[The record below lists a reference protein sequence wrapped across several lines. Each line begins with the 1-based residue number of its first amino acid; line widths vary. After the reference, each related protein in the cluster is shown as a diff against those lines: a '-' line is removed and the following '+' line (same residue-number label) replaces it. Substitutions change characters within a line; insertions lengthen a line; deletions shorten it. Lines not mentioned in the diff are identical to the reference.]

1 MSFKSNPCTKAVLLT
16 AMAFS
21 SSNAIAGGWPVYD
34 ALVHQTTVMINGSVQ
49 GVSTAVRGTTT
60 AVSTMNQ
67 NLSQILN
74 KIGSAVNEN
83 GQKIAS
89 TIEADGRS
97 TREYITETERKRR
110 LEDARQ
116 RYEVDSNI
124 CSESASGGA
133 FEVAGQG
140 GASKGG
146 LRPGGAKV
154 ADRDIARA
162 INTPPIAAD
171 IDAARAAKIHAR
183 FCDAD
188 DYAAYGGAQACPS
201 VSKDMPGADKRID
214 SVLVGAG
221 PNGKKPDLTFS
232 QEQTDAALM
241 YIQNAGRRSIG
252 PQLRKGEAE
261 TVAGSQYVGLMNQF
275 NAVLSAANDPLESRV
290 ANSQPS
296 SATKD
301 LLKEALMSNSA
312 KAYYTQTA
320 SEEAKRSGL
329 MSPREFESF
338 EVGRRYANTE
348 YQADL
353 QQMSGDNLVR
363 EQIRITSLQNWL
375 MLGIKD
381 QLEKGNMISGLELA
395 SKAREEYAPVLQQK
409 HREVSGR
416 MGGQ

>member
-1 MSFKSNPCTKAVLLT
+1 MNMRSRSVA
-16 AMAFS
+16 S
-21 SSNAIAGGWPVYD
+21 SSIFLAALLSSSQSLASGWPVYD
-34 ALVHQTTVMINGSVQ
+34 ALVHQSTMMINSSVQ
-49 GVSTAVRGTTT
+49 GVSSAVQGTTS
-60 AVSTMNQ
+60 AVDSMNE
-67 NLSQILN
+67 NLAQILN

-89 TIEADGRS
+89 TVEADGRS
-97 TREYITETERKRR
+97 TREYITETERQRR

-146 LRPGGAKV
+146 LRPGGAKIG
-154 ADRDIARA
+154 DRDIARA
-162 INTPPIAAD
+162 VNTPPMSPD

-188 DYAAYGGAQACPS
+188 DYAAYGGSQACPS
-201 VSKDMPGADKRID
+201 VSEDMPGADKRVD
-214 SVLVGAG
+214 SVLAGAG

-252 PQLRKGEAE
+252 PQLRKGEAD
-261 TVAGSQYVGLMNQF
+261 TGAGSQYVGLMNQY
-275 NAVLSAANDPLESRV
+275 NAVLSAANDPLETRV
-290 ANSQPS
+290 ASSQPS
-296 SATKD
+296 SATKE
-301 LLKEALMSNSA
+301 LLKEAVMSSSA
-312 KAYYTQTA
+312 KSYYTQTA
-320 SEEAKRSGL
+320 SAEAKSSGV
-329 MSPREFESF
+329 MSPREFEAF

-363 EQIRITSLQNWL
+363 EQIRIASLQSWL

-381 QLEKGNMISGLELA
+381 HLEKGNIISGLQLA
-395 SKAREEYAPVLQQK
+395 SKARDEYGPILQQK

>member
-1 MSFKSNPCTKAVLLT
+1 MKMRSRSVVSAGVFMGALLASGNT
-16 AMAFS
+16 LAS
-21 SSNAIAGGWPVYD
+21 GWPVYD
-34 ALVHQTTVMINGSVQ
+34 ALVHQTALMINMSVQ
-49 GVSTAVRGTTT
+49 GVSSAVQGTTS
-60 AVSTMNQ
+60 AVNSMNQ
-67 NLSQILN
+67 NLAQILN

-89 TIEADGRS
+89 TVEADGRS
-97 TREYITETERKRR
+97 TREYITETERQRR
-110 LEDARQ
+110 IEDARQ

-140 GASKGG
+140 GASKGSM
-146 LRPGGAKV
+146 RPGGAKIS
-154 ADRDIARA
+154 DRDIARA
-162 INTPPIAAD
+162 VNTPPMAAD

-201 VSKDMPGADKRID
+201 VSQDMPGADKRVD
-214 SVLVGAG
+214 SVLAGAG

-232 QEQTDAALM
+232 QGQTDAALM
-241 YIQNAGRRSIG
+241 YVQNAGRRSIG
-252 PQLRKGEAE
+252 PQLRKGEAD
-261 TVAGSQYVGLMNQF
+261 TAAGSQYVGLMNQY
-275 NAVLSAANDPLESRV
+275 NAVLSAANDPLESRI
-290 ANSQPS
+290 ASSQPS
-296 SATKD
+296 SATKE
-301 LLKEALMSNSA
+301 LLKEAVMSSSA

-320 SEEAKRSGL
+320 SAEAKRSGL
-329 MSPREFESF
+329 MSPREFEAF

-353 QQMSGDNLVR
+353 QQMSGDNLLR
-363 EQIRITSLQNWL
+363 EQIRIASLQNWL

-381 QLEKGNMISGLELA
+381 HLEKGNMISGLHLA
-395 SKAREEYAPVLQQK
+395 SKARDEYGPILQQK